1 MNLFPPVFAL
11 VLSGLLVGCGIE
23 FIKSSERSDGE
34 NSSNSKTSVLSKPG
48 AGRIT
53 VTMNENDSS
62 AAQVRPPSQK
72 PVASQVGN
80 PMPAPVTTSAPVD
93 PVMDLGSCLVQGS
106 DFLETSPLK
115 PDISSSASRKDCADR
130 CNSMM
135 SRVKFFAGDGGC
147 KYSCEWKSVSL
158 VVKYSNA
165 KRCDVSVATLQ

>member
-62 AAQVRPPSQK
+62 AAQVKLPSQK
-72 PVASQVGN
+72 PIAAPNPEPSPTATPDAIKSASEV
-80 PMPAPVTTSAPVD
+80 
-93 PVMDLGSCLVQGS
+93 GSCLVQAD
-106 DFLETSPLK
+106 DFSGASPLT
-115 PDISSSASRKDCADR
+115 PFISSSSTRDFCAQM
-130 CNSMM
+130 CNSNMM
-135 SRVKFFAGDGGC
+135 SVKFFAGDEGC
-147 KYSCEWKSVSL
+147 SYSCEWNAISL
-158 VVKYSNA
+158 VPKFSNA
-165 KRCDVSVATLQ
+165 KSCTVAVATLK